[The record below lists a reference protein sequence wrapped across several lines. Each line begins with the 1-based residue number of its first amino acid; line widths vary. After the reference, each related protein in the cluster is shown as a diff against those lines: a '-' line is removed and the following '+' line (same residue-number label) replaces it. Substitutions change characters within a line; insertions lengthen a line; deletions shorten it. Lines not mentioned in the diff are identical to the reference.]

1 MDKVAWYVFLRA
13 AGDVEC
19 VAVLAPLNTV
29 NTVPSCSTA
38 ETAPLETGIL
48 GALIT
53 MGGGRFLPPTGA
65 EAIGGGAR
73 RVGTGGSASKLGDN
87 DKDAAPGSCKAL
99 KFLFFLMGLIGD
111 DI

>member
-1 MDKVAWYVFLRA
+1 M
-13 AGDVEC
+13 
-19 VAVLAPLNTV
+19 LAPLNTV

-38 ETAPLETGIL
+38 ETAPFETGIL

-73 RVGTGGSASKLGDN
+73 RVATGGSASKLLGDN
-87 DKDAAPGSCKAL
+87 GKDGAPGSCKAL
-99 KFLFFLMGLIGD
+99 KFLFFLIGLIGD
-111 DI
+111 AI